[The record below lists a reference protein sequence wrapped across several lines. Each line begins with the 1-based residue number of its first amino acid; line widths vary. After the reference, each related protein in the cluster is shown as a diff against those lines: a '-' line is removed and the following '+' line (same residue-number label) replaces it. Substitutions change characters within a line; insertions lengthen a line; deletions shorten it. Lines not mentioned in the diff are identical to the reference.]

1 MFQQV
6 QLLIHQPLNIIV
18 DDNASLVCPLAGK
31 IIQGIARHLFIVS
44 HRWLNEC
51 LSQESI
57 VDERP
62 YEIRGD
68 TSLGCDHGGMR
79 RSRLTLSYLLDKY
92 FIGLRC
98 SSNDCTP
105 LQTIDPYQELIELC
119 GGKLVQSFSEIK
131 TNDKERQMIL
141 VLGVNGFSGGDT
153 TISTIFRPLFFLINN
168 TSFLICIIHV
178 CIGQIYEILFLF
190 FFLLN
195 IYLHFE
201 RKTNFRDDQYW
212 SRIIIRYSFR

>member
-62 YEIRGD
+62 YEIRGV

-79 RSRLTLSYLLDKY
+79 RS
-92 FIGLRC
+92 
-98 SSNDCTP
+98 
-105 LQTIDPYQELIELC
+105 
-119 GGKLVQSFSEIK
+119 
-131 TNDKERQMIL
+131 
-141 VLGVNGFSGGDT
+141 
-153 TISTIFRPLFFLINN
+153 
-168 TSFLICIIHV
+168 
-178 CIGQIYEILFLF
+178 
-190 FFLLN
+190 
-195 IYLHFE
+195 LHFHME
-201 RKTNFRDDQYW
+201 YVYVAHLITIQEIALIGVF
-212 SRIIIRYSFR
+212 IT